1 MVTYVVESNRDWEK
15 VFELGARP
23 GQGGLNAPIVRW
35 LEDNQVPLAIKGR
48 EMQPDKWPE
57 VWGEVQDER
66 MRRGI

>member
-1 MVTYVVESNRDWEK
+1 M
-15 VFELGARP
+15 FELGARP

-35 LEDNQVPLAIKGR
+35 LVENQVPLVVKGR

-66 MRRGI
+66 MGKGL